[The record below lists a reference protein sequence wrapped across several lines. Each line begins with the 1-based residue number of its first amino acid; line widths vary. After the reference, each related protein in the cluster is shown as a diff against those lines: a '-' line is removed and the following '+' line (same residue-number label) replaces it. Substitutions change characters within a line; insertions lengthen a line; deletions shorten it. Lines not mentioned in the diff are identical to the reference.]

1 MTDIDI
7 NKAIAAGEPGA
18 NPDLLARTQEIS
30 GWSREKAIEMAKADG
45 LELGEDHWRVIELLR
60 NTYVENGPAPG
71 ARHLAGLLNDAF
83 EMKGGS
89 KFLYQLFP
97 GGPVSQGSKL
107 AGVPVPHDAQSQ
119 SFGSSF

>member
-7 NKAIAAGEPGA
+7 NKAIAAGEPGVD
-18 NPDLLARTQEIS
+18 PDVLARTQEIS
-30 GWSREKAIEMAKADG
+30 DWSRDKAIEMAKVDG
-45 LELGEDHWRVIELLR
+45 LALGEDHWRVIEFLR
-60 NTYVENGPAPG
+60 NTYVERGPAEG
-71 ARHLAGLLNDAF
+71 ARHIAGLLNETF
-83 EMKGGS
+83 EAQGGS

-97 GGPVSQGSKL
+97 GGPVSQGSRL